1 MMSDLPLQH
10 VYTRPAAGVNGSGR
24 RLPALIGF
32 QLGAQEKAVILLFMV
47 ANDAYLKILNEGT
60 EPLVIETLI
69 GLIKTNLAANED
81 VLISGFG
88 KFCVKEKKER
98 RGRNPATGEAMMLEA
113 RKVVTFKCSG
123 QLRDK
128 INKSQ

>member
-1 MMSDLPLQH
+1 
-10 VYTRPAAGVNGSGR
+10 
-24 RLPALIGF
+24 
-32 QLGAQEKAVILLFMV
+32 MV
-47 ANDAYLKILNEGT
+47 NDAYLKILNEGT

-69 GLIKTNLAANED
+69 GLIKTKLAVGED

-98 RGRNPATGEAMMLEA
+98 RGRNPANGEAMMLET
-113 RKVVTFKCSG
+113 RKVLTFKCSG

-128 INKSQ
+128 

>member
-1 MMSDLPLQH
+1 
-10 VYTRPAAGVNGSGR
+10 
-24 RLPALIGF
+24 
-32 QLGAQEKAVILLFMV
+32 MV
-47 ANDAYLKILNEGT
+47 NDAYLKILNEGT

-69 GLIKTNLAANED
+69 GLITTKLAAGED

-98 RGRNPATGEAMMLEA
+98 RGRNPATGEDMMLEA
-113 RKVVTFKCSG
+113 RKEVTFKCSG

-128 INKSQ
+128 